1 MTLERMRMKR
11 RSPRRREEISKID
24 VYLIMPC
31 IELCSSVTMFF
42 RILSFVQLWLGVFWL
57 LSYIPGA
64 VASGLNERP
73 FPDIPFKEFSDF
85 IRLNFNSEI
94 SLSSVLVILL
104 SLTENVQLLGLH
116 GRQQR
121 KRYKGE
127 RSTPV
132 TAWIRVL
139 ANSLRQK
146 LESDDTPILND
157 VTDGGRNEQVT
168 IAIALKLD
176 AMTELLNLQP
186 YNRAGKFITKQK
198 PVSHKAIEPIHI
210 ICPNTLVCKTKDCNP
225 HSLVMITKPRDIP
238 YVTLVKNFRIYE
250 DVPVLAGHCSRCKT
264 TYYADH
270 ERSPSSSVLGEADRV
285 YLNSAKYLKI
295 GQSIWVDRAF
305 SSAVLSGVYNFH
317 ASAAS
322 YTEFWN
328 SSFLVSQSSV
338 VGKLS
343 RRHIWQAF
351 VQESIRMVGALS
363 DTNLTLGDNLPVDEV
378 TKEAFH
384 ILGERGVILAADGH
398 TCKECTHRYRHS
410 DDDPIQG
417 KSEDEE
423 DEDDMGAYVQMAVVD
438 GIVMGHSICAY
449 PDCTSELSNAR
460 GGVYCALHE
469 DAYGGQCHVSNC
481 TNAKVETTLACQA
494 HQEKWQRFQKYHRT
508 RQLSGYRRA
517 QRRSDDSWPWMAE
530 IQRANNQ
537 PHDQDIVLNNEGR
550 RDCFIPSRTYCVE
563 TICAPCGVVVAWAK
577 FSKSESPTNI
587 LNFLEQVYPTEDS
600 RPSYICIDKVC
611 LVLRTCVN
619 NGSWTGIW
627 EETSRFIVDSY
638 HYTNHS
644 SEDNLCRRFCN
655 PTPRD
660 GSDPNLVVKER
671 DRYGQTYYRNAF
683 NTQACEQLN
692 AWLGGFESI
701 LRRMTA
707 GNFNWFLHTML
718 TYHTTHVRQRIAK
731 HMEYRSDSSSEDS
744 SG

>member
-31 IELCSSVTMFF
+31 IELCSSVTMLF

-116 GRQQR
+116 GCQQR

-270 ERSPSSSVLGEADRV
+270 ERSPSSCYELVNLSLSYDSNLCVN
-285 YLNSAKYLKI
+285 YQAK
-295 GQSIWVDRAF
+295 
-305 SSAVLSGVYNFH
+305 SG
-317 ASAAS
+317 S
-322 YTEFWN
+322 T
-328 SSFLVSQSSV
+328 
-338 VGKLS
+338 
-343 RRHIWQAF
+343 
-351 VQESIRMVGALS
+351 
-363 DTNLTLGDNLPVDEV
+363 
-378 TKEAFH
+378 
-384 ILGERGVILAADGH
+384 
-398 TCKECTHRYRHS
+398 
-410 DDDPIQG
+410 
-417 KSEDEE
+417 
-423 DEDDMGAYVQMAVVD
+423 
-438 GIVMGHSICAY
+438 
-449 PDCTSELSNAR
+449 
-460 GGVYCALHE
+460 
-469 DAYGGQCHVSNC
+469 
-481 TNAKVETTLACQA
+481 
-494 HQEKWQRFQKYHRT
+494 
-508 RQLSGYRRA
+508 
-517 QRRSDDSWPWMAE
+517 E
-530 IQRANNQ
+530 IQVKA
-537 PHDQDIVLNNEGR
+537 
-550 RDCFIPSRTYCVE
+550 
-563 TICAPCGVVVAWAK
+563 TI
-577 FSKSESPTNI
+577 S
-587 LNFLEQVYPTEDS
+587 
-600 RPSYICIDKVC
+600 
-611 LVLRTCVN
+611 
-619 NGSWTGIW
+619 
-627 EETSRFIVDSY
+627 
-638 HYTNHS
+638 
-644 SEDNLCRRFCN
+644 
-655 PTPRD
+655 
-660 GSDPNLVVKER
+660 
-671 DRYGQTYYRNAF
+671 
-683 NTQACEQLN
+683 
-692 AWLGGFESI
+692 
-701 LRRMTA
+701 
-707 GNFNWFLHTML
+707 
-718 TYHTTHVRQRIAK
+718 
-731 HMEYRSDSSSEDS
+731 
-744 SG
+744 